1 MSFVPPPAVQPWP
14 TLIVEE
20 QAICRRLFGY
30 YVEHDPR
37 FQLVGEAASGPE
49 ALATWRRLR
58 PQLMLIDLGPTGTSG
73 LDLAMQLRAAGCESR
88 LLAITM
94 PAGGHAVSLAL
105 TAGFHGFVFKSDPF
119 TELIAAF
126 ACVAQGGIYLS
137 AKARRLHE
145 DYLQET
151 RERAQVL
158 TKREEQVLRLA
169 ASGLT
174 NQAISIDLKLSVRT
188 IESHR
193 YHLMHKLG
201 LKDTASLVN
210 YAIRQGWSAA

>member
-1 MSFVPPPAVQPWP
+1 MSFLPPPVVHPWP

-20 QAICRRLFGY
+20 QAICRRLLGN

-49 ALATWRRLR
+49 ALAAWRRLR
-58 PQLMLIDLGPTGTSG
+58 PQLLLIDLGLTGLPG
-73 LDLAMQLRAAGCESR
+73 LDLAVQLRAAGCESR
-88 LLAITM
+88 LLAIAM
-94 PAGGHAVSLAL
+94 HAGGRAVNLAI
-105 TAGFHGFVFKSDPF
+105 TAGFHGFVFKTDPF

-126 ACVAQGGIYLS
+126 ACVAQGGTYLS
-137 AKARRLHE
+137 EKARRLHE

-151 RERAQVL
+151 HARAQVL
-158 TKREEQVLRLA
+158 TRREEQVLRLA
-169 ASGLT
+169 ASGQT
-174 NQAISIDLKLSVRT
+174 NQAIAIDLSLSVRT

-201 LKDTASLVN
+201 LKDTASLVS
-210 YAIRQGWSAA
+210 YSIRQGWSVA